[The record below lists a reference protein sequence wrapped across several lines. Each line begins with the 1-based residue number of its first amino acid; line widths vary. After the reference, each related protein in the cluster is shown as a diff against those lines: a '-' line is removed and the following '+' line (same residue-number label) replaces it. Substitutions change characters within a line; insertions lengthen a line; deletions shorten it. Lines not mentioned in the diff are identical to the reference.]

1 MSMPSSGLLSCTLPS
16 EGGVYA
22 LLIELTESAQV
33 RLGRRAAKLEPG
45 LYVYIGSAR
54 GPGGLRARV
63 ERHARKEKKVRWH
76 VDQLTTAASRIL
88 AVVYALSDARE
99 CVLTPHLE
107 QLGFSHSIPGF
118 GNSDCSSGCTS
129 HLLQASCD
137 PATAV
142 ELVKEAFKRAQLEPK
157 TCKSA

>member
-1 MSMPSSGLLSCTLPS
+1 MLPS

-22 LLIELTESAQV
+22 LLIELTESVRV
-33 RLGRRAAKLEPG
+33 RLGRRAAELPPG

-63 ERHARKEKKVRWH
+63 RRHARREKRVRWH
-76 VDQLTTAASRIL
+76 VDQLTTAASSVL

-107 QLGFSHSIPGF
+107 RLGFKHPVLGF
-118 GNSDCSSGCTS
+118 GSSDCSSGCAS
-129 HLLQASCD
+129 HLLRASCD
-137 PATAV
+137 LAVAV
-142 ELVKEAFKRAQLEPK
+142 ELVKEAFRAAHLKPEE
-157 TCKSA
+157 CKL